1 MKKKETPSKEEIMS
15 AIQSDKK
22 FVNDLLVDNVKT
34 RLYLKECFDES
45 ILPEIDEEMD
55 REVYDLS
62 QHLEE
67 TYSSLTGLYGH
78 LIEMEV
84 HYGREE

>member
-1 MKKKETPSKEEIMS
+1 MS
-15 AIQSDKK
+15 AIQSDKN
-22 FVNDLLVDNVKT
+22 FVNDLLVDNVKN
-34 RLYLKECFDES
+34 RLYLEECFDES
-45 ILPEIDEEMD
+45 ILPSIDKETNT
-55 REVYDLS
+55 EVYELF

-84 HYGREE
+84 RYGREG

>member
-1 MKKKETPSKEEIMS
+1 MKTKETPSKEEIMS

-22 FVNDLLVDNVKT
+22 VVNDLLVDNVKT

-45 ILPEIDEEMD
+45 ILSCIDEETD
-55 REVYDLS
+55 LEVYELS

-84 HYGREE
+84 HYGRE